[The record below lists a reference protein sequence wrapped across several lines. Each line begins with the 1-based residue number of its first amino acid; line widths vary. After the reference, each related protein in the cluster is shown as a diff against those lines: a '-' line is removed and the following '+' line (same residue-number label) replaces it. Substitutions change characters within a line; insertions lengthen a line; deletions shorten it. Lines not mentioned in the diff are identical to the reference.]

1 MKHSISIPCEK
12 RNLQRIRTFI
22 IEVLREQHLA
32 DLEIHSMVLAVD
44 EVCANMMI
52 HSSKCSPDHSIEVEV
67 ITQNKN
73 KVIFNI
79 IDHGH
84 AFDIR
89 NHPEPDINEIIR
101 KKKKG
106 GLGLML
112 VKRIMDEIDFI
123 AKDGFSIVRLTKNLN
138 PTG

>member
-1 MKHSISIPCEK
+1 MKHNISVPCQK
-12 RNLQRIRTFI
+12 NNLQRIRTFV
-22 IEVLREQHLA
+22 IEVLRQQQLSE
-32 DLEIHSMVLAVD
+32 LEVHSMVLAVD

-52 HSSKCSPDHSIEVEV
+52 HSNKCSPDHSIEVEV
-67 ITQNKN
+67 ITKN
-73 KVIFNI
+73 KDKVVFNI

-106 GLGLML
+106 GIGLML

-123 AKDGFSIVRLTKNLN
+123 NKEGFSVVKLTKYLN